1 VESRRARVEE
11 CGVVVEKIAFGVAC
25 GAMAALAAVFV
36 ALVAETA
43 APEPQVG
50 PEGRVPAW
58 VEQERA
64 APVPTG
70 SRSAAA
76 E

>member
-1 VESRRARVEE
+1 MA
-11 CGVVVEKIAFGVAC
+11 GLAVVF
-25 GAMAALAAVFV
+25 AV
-36 ALVAETA
+36 LVVETA

-58 VEQERA
+58 VEQERE
-64 APVPTG
+64 APTA

-76 E
+76 G